1 MESQKIIYLLNEF
14 DNENDIL
21 SICDEARNSSRY
33 SKSMIAGIEM
43 ACLNYFNSWDKYL
56 SSKPQSCVTSMSIPI
71 LEESQFNNYAE
82 MVDLWSFENIKIKS
96 GPKLPMWLIHQ
107 IAQRGKYQVSIDYNE
122 ALPDIETME
131 NHLVQL
137 SHFDNIKFIEQPFKS
152 TNIDLYKKLKKISN
166 YPIII
171 DETITTE
178 IITQEYREICDGV
191 NFKVMKSGG
200 IIQTL
205 KQIKS
210 ARDNN
215 LICMLGCM
223 IESSLSI
230 SSYVKI
236 SSLVDYKDLD
246 GSLFLKDDPFM
257 KISLDNGIIT
267 I

>member
-1 MESQKIIYLLNEF
+1 
-14 DNENDIL
+14 
-21 SICDEARNSSRY
+21 
-33 SKSMIAGIEM
+33 MIAGVEM
-43 ACLNYFNSWDKYL
+43 ACLNYFKLWDKYL
-56 SSKPQSCVTSMSIPI
+56 IARSDSCITSMSIPI
-71 LEESQFNNYAE
+71 LEEPQFNNYAK
-82 MVDLWSFENIKIKS
+82 MMKLWDFDTIKIKS
-96 GPKLPMWLIHQ
+96 GIDLPLWLIKQ
-107 IAQRGKYQVSIDYNE
+107 IAKKGKYQVSIDYNE
-122 ALPDIETME
+122 ALPDLETIE